1 MEASAVVRVA
11 EEVLAVVRT
20 AAVAATVA
28 VISVAVHMV
37 AVHMAAVHMAVVV
50 ADRSDHK
57 FSDLRIRHL

>member
-28 VISVAVHMV
+28 VISVAVISV
-37 AVHMAAVHMAVVV
+37 AVHMVVLMAVVV
-50 ADRSDHK
+50 ADKSEYQ
-57 FSDLRIRHL
+57 FPDLRIRHL

>member
-1 MEASAVVRVA
+1 MVRVA

-37 AVHMAAVHMAVVV
+37 AVHMAVVV

-57 FSDLRIRHL
+57 FPDLRIRHL

>member
-37 AVHMAAVHMAVVV
+37 AVHMAVVV
-50 ADRSDHK
+50 ADRSDHQ
-57 FSDLRIRHL
+57 FPDLRIRHL

>member
-1 MEASAVVRVA
+1 MVRVA

-37 AVHMAAVHMAVVV
+37 AVHMVVVV
-50 ADRSDHK
+50 ADRSEHQ
-57 FSDLRIRHL
+57 FPDLRIRHL

>member
-37 AVHMAAVHMAVVV
+37 AVHMVVVV

-57 FSDLRIRHL
+57 FPDLRIRHL

>member
-37 AVHMAAVHMAVVV
+37 VLMAVVV

-57 FSDLRIRHL
+57 FPDLRIRHL

>member
-37 AVHMAAVHMAVVV
+37 AVHMAVVV

-57 FSDLRIRHL
+57 FPDLRIRHL